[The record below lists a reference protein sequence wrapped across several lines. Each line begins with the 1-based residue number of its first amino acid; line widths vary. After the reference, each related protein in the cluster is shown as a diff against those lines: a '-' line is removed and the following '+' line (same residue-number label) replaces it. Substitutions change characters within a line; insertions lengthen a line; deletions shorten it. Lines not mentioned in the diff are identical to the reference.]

1 MNNYIKLCLPDKDI
15 KIAKQFYKLA
25 KKKYEIEKKEDIVM
39 TYTKS
44 DDWHCFKIY
53 LQNPPPQVETQGIVD
68 VLDEALGENYEF
80 QIETTSDLVQ
90 TSSETGF
97 AQPHI
102 A

>member
-53 LQNPPPQVETQGIVD
+53 LQNP
-68 VLDEALGENYEF
+68 ENYPLLNPF
-80 QIETTSDLVQ
+80 LKPKD
-90 TSSETGF
+90 
-97 AQPHI
+97 P
-102 A
+102 